1 MQSARAKNAHNSP
14 EEKVHREIPSWA
26 KFLAWFVT
34 PAIAAAALTVSI
46 YGCSAQ
52 ESAKKLADEQRQQ
65 IAELQKTT
73 PVGEITGMAA
83 YHPRKPQPP
92 ITNIR
97 SDPVLRQQIYDLS
110 GVSSDV
116 PDNGSLFMVVHDYGQ
131 PTPFFSD
138 PSAHFFITH
147 ITLYSK
153 SGTNQYW
160 KAQGVYIGAQPA
172 PENPLS
178 YRLTLYFCN
187 SVDAEKIVVATRTRA
202 ARNFGLPS
210 LPYPSCKQLDS
221 IFVTRASK

>member
-1 MQSARAKNAHNSP
+1 MQSTVKNDRNPP
-14 EEKVHREIPSWA
+14 EEKAHREAPSWP
-26 KFLAWFVT
+26 KVLAWFVT
-34 PAIAAAALTVSI
+34 TFIAAAALAVSV
-46 YGCSAQ
+46 YGHSAQ
-52 ESAKKLADEQRQQ
+52 ESAKKLADEQSQQ

-83 YHPRKPQPP
+83 YHPRKQQPP
-92 ITNIR
+92 ITGIR
-97 SDPVLRQQIYDLS
+97 HDPVLRQQIYDLS

-147 ITLYSK
+147 VTLYSK
-153 SGTNQYW
+153 RSGTNQYW
-160 KAQGVYIGAQPA
+160 KSDGVYIGKKSA
-172 PENPLS
+172 PKNPLS

-187 SVDAEKIVVATRTRA
+187 SVDAEKILMASHSRA
-202 ARNFGLPS
+202 ARNFGLRS

-221 IFVTRASK
+221 IFVTRGSK